1 MPQVR
6 ITNEAHEALL
16 RESEQP
22 ELAPGQHLENGDW
35 QISLGWD
42 TIHRLR
48 RHRLEGESLSDVIV
62 RILSTQKG
70 LN

>member
-1 MPQVR
+1 MPQLR

-22 ELAPGQHLENGDW
+22 DTAPGQRLANGDW
-35 QISLGWD
+35 QIPLNWE
-42 TIHRLR
+42 TIARLR
-48 RHRLEGESLSDVIV
+48 NNRLEGESLSDVIV